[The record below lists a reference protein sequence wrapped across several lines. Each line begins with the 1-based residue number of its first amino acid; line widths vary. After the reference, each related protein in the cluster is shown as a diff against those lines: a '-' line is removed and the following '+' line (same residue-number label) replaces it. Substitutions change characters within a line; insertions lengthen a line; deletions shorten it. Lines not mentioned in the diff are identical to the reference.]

1 MNSFSPITS
10 EAVLCAALISSACS
24 FGGGGR
30 DEVEDILHGSIS
42 YPFVRSNPMG
52 VNGKPDKFI
61 IRSIT
66 GGTEYVIEIPDA
78 GEDYDIEIPMAGLK
92 DSGLPGTT
100 VPKGLSP
107 PSSTDSEITASL
119 PDMTKEAPR
128 KSALMDKAFGVG
140 KGGGPGQSPSYT
152 LGIAKITRFY
162 KQKQFEYAL
171 IEVNHLLSYFPQS
184 PRLHKM
190 KGTIYIRL
198 HNFELAE
205 KSWSRAL
212 EYNPGD
218 RLLKAGLDRLRRRIQ
233 RTTTP
238 RSEWP
243 ATEPPT
249 AATQPQTQTQP
260 LTLESASGAAENT
273 AEENQD
279 SGLPE
284 SAESVINNA
293 APSDE

>member
-1 MNSFSPITS
+1 MMGGNS
-10 EAVLCAALISSACS
+10 EEEL
-24 FGGGGR
+24 
-30 DEVEDILHGSIS
+30 DQILHGSIS

-52 VNGKPDKFI
+52 VNGKPEKFV

-78 GEDYDIEIPMAGLK
+78 GKDYDIEIPMASLR
-92 DSGLPGTT
+92 DPGLPGSS

-107 PSSTDSEITASL
+107 PSSTDREITASL
-119 PDMTKEAPR
+119 PDIAKEAPQ

-140 KGGGPGQSPSYT
+140 TSQGPGQSPSYT

-198 HNFELAE
+198 HNFVLAE
-205 KSWSRAL
+205 KSWVRAL

-218 RLLKAGLDRLRRRIQ
+218 KLLRAGIERLRRRIQ
-233 RTTTP
+233 RTTVP
-238 RSEWP
+238 RSDWP
-243 ATEPPT
+243 TT
-249 AATQPQTQTQP
+249 SQP
-260 LTLESASGAAENT
+260 SASIPAQESGTGTEGAPAGGENP
-273 AEENQD
+273 
-279 SGLPE
+279 LPQ
-284 SAESVINNA
+284 STESVINEA
-293 APSDE
+293 SPELDEL